1 VLGLHVFACVA
12 GFMAGSSL
20 PMQARQMQT
29 GFQRFIH
36 ERGAQFAILFV
47 VAAIT
52 FSLSIQAWVLGSET
66 ARVAHRLHVSPALL
80 LLTLLPHA
88 IPELTAL
95 FLPLAAWIIGSRR
108 GDWDKL
114 LAAAL
119 VTAAIALPILVV
131 TAIWEVYVAPHVI
144 ALFMHLPSHY
154 VIHLTLLR

>member
-1 VLGLHVFACVA
+1 
-12 GFMAGSSL
+12 
-20 PMQARQMQT
+20 MQAEQMQS

-36 ERGAQFAILFV
+36 ERGARFAILFV

-52 FSLSIQAWVLGSET
+52 FSLSIQAWVIGSQT
-66 ARVAHRLHVSPALL
+66 AKVAHRLDVSPGLL

-95 FLPLAAWIIGSRR
+95 FLPLAAWIIASRA

-119 VTAAIALPILVV
+119 VTGAIALPVLVV
-131 TAIWEVYVAPHVI
+131 TAIWEVYAAPHVI
-144 ALFMHLPSHY
+144 GLVVHLPPPPLHISY
-154 VIHLTLLR
+154 A